1 MTQGCGQSRQVTNGP
16 DGLQQRTKI
25 HGRHSPL
32 KPVQGRK
39 DLPPAHHPIAA
50 EGRDLTIRRSTGKIP
65 GMNPPIT
72 VMPLLLVFALPA
84 VLEGQVADSGAFLVR
99 HGRDTV
105 ATEHFTRTGVRLEG
119 TLSLRNAKGT
129 FERYAAVVA
138 PDATVPLIEVTVQ
151 EGADTGEAR
160 PKILQRARVI
170 FKEDSAAVDEI
181 GRAGLVTRVLGTER
195 GAIPYLNLSF
205 ALIEQAVRRAKAAN
219 GGSSVPFF
227 NLGGGQTLVAK
238 LSPLSPDSVLLDIG
252 DTRYHLK
259 LDPRGKLLGARIP
272 QQDVVVDRQ

>member
-1 MTQGCGQSRQVTNGP
+1 M
-16 DGLQQRTKI
+16 
-25 HGRHSPL
+25 
-32 KPVQGRK
+32 
-39 DLPPAHHPIAA
+39 
-50 EGRDLTIRRSTGKIP
+50 KIP
-65 GMNPPIT
+65 ST
-72 VMPLLLVFALPA
+72 LVPLLLAFTLPG
-84 VLEGQVADSGAFLVR
+84 VLEAQVADSGAFLVR

-119 TLSLRNAKGT
+119 TLRLRNTKGT
-129 FERYAAVVA
+129 FERYSAVVA

-151 EGADTGEAR
+151 EGADSGEGR

-181 GRAGLVTRVLGTER
+181 GRAGLVSRVLGTER
-195 GAIPYLNLSF
+195 GAVPYLNLSF

-238 LSPLSPDSVLLDIG
+238 LTPLSPDSLRLDIG
-252 DTRYHLK
+252 DTRYHLR
-259 LDPRGKLLGARIP
+259 LDPQGKLLGARIP
-272 QQDVVVDRQ
+272 QQDVVVERQ

>member
-1 MTQGCGQSRQVTNGP
+1 MDLMDCSKERRSTAGVPP
-16 DGLQQRTKI
+16 DASL
-25 HGRHSPL
+25 
-32 KPVQGRK
+32 QGRN
-39 DLPPAHHPIAA
+39 DLPTAHHQISA
-50 EGRDLTIRRSTGKIP
+50 EGGYLTISRSTGKIP
-65 GMNPPIT
+65 
-72 VMPLLLVFALPA
+72 VMKTQRTLAPLLLFIVLPA

-105 ATEHFTRTGVRLEG
+105 ATEHFTRTRVRLEG

-129 FERYAAVVA
+129 FERYAAVLA

-151 EGADTGEAR
+151 QGADSGQAR
-160 PKILQRARVI
+160 PRILQRARVI

-181 GRAGLVTRVLGTER
+181 GRAGLVTRILGTER

-227 NLGGGQTLVAK
+227 NLGGGQTLVGK
-238 LSPLSPDSVLLDIG
+238 LAPLSPDSLRLDIG
-252 DTRYHLK
+252 DTSYHLR
-259 LDPRGKLLGARIP
+259 LDPQGKLLGARIP
-272 QQDVVVDRQ
+272 QQDVVVDRR